1 MDIQKLKRI
10 SEAPQKGYVLSY
22 LRDRVVFKRY
32 ESVDGLLNELAEK
45 ELLEL
50 HLFDNDMEYRAVTS
64 TSKRYSDG
72 IIEDVIDFKYD
83 SKSEECFKSDM
94 VLEQGYIDNIHTISV
109 INHLMY
115 DENGSASVDNYRL
128 VVEG

>member
-22 LRDRVVFKRY
+22 LRDKVIFKRY
-32 ESVDGLLNELAEK
+32 ESIDDLLNELTEK
-45 ELLEL
+45 EILEL
-50 HLFDNDMEYRAVTS
+50 HLFDNEMEYRAVTS

-83 SKSEECFKSDM
+83 SKSEDCFKSDM
-94 VLEQGYIDNIHTISV
+94 VLEQGYIDDIHTISV

>member
-22 LRDRVVFKRY
+22 LRDKVIFKRY
-32 ESVDGLLNELAEK
+32 ESIDGLLNELTEN
-45 ELLEL
+45 EILEL
-50 HLFDNDMEYRAVTS
+50 HLFDNDIEYRAVTS

-94 VLEQGYIDNIHTISV
+94 ILEDGFIKDIHKISV
-109 INHLMY
+109 INHLVY
-115 DENGSASVDNYRL
+115 DENGSVSVDNYRL
-128 VVEG
+128 IVEG